1 MLSGAVGHRVSGA
14 AAPNSRPHVIGKSS
28 MTVPRVSIITPTF
41 NRSHY
46 LPLLT
51 KCVLN
56 QTVSDFEW
64 LILDDSPQP
73 SRFMQGLSDP
83 RIFYEHTDKKTTIGS
98 KRNRLIEK
106 SRADI
111 IAHFDD
117 DDFYGEEY
125 LAKMISAMNESRMD
139 MVKLVGFFLYSKLY
153 KTLGYWDL
161 MTKLG
166 PHWMWSAEPP
176 SIVTLTDAHGPDFKD
191 NHLGYGFSYLFRKT
205 VWESGPFAEIDFNED
220 VTFTLKAL
228 PRFRLMGLHDDQCT
242 CIHILH
248 GGNISCCLPQYVIP
262 DFLLQKLFP
271 SATDFLAVED

>member
-1 MLSGAVGHRVSGA
+1 
-14 AAPNSRPHVIGKSS
+14 
-28 MTVPRVSIITPTF
+28 MTVPRVSIVTPTF

-64 LILDDSPQP
+64 LILDDSPHP
-73 SRFMQGLSDP
+73 SKFMQGLSDP
-83 RIFYEHTDKKTTIGS
+83 RIIYEHTDEKTAIGS

-106 SRADI
+106 SRART

-117 DDFYGEEY
+117 DDFYGAEY
-125 LAKMISAMNESRMD
+125 LAKMISAMDENRMD
-139 MVKLVGFFLYSKLY
+139 MVKLVGFFLYNKLY

-161 MTKLG
+161 TTKLG
-166 PHWMWSAEPP
+166 PHWVWSADPP
-176 SIVTLTDAHGPDFKD
+176 SLVTLTDAHESDFKD
-191 NHLGYGFSYLFRKT
+191 NHLGFGFSYLFRKT
-205 VWESGPFAEIDFNED
+205 VWNSAPFPEVDFNED

-228 PRFRLMGLHDDQCT
+228 QRFRLMGVHDDQCT

-248 GGNISCCLPQYVIP
+248 GANISRCLPQYVMP
-262 DFLLQKLFP
+262 HFLLHTLFP
-271 SATDFLAVED
+271 SAKEFLAVAD